1 MRRPR
6 DTLLNHDSAAEA
18 AAEADA
24 RGEPLDEVD
33 QLVAEAV
40 RLAKAGEDNEPA
52 APAVEALVADT
63 LQLAQGQE
71 GGAGEAGAASGR
83 WLAYGMCTLVTW
95 NLFSNHWNR
104 DSIGALELRL
114 EAPDPKPTPN
124 PDPHPDPNSNP
135 HLTLALTNPDPHL
148 NPRRRRRLR

>member
-1 MRRPR
+1 MPRPR

-40 RLAKAGEDNEPA
+40 RRAKAGDSNEPA

-71 GGAGEAGAASGR
+71 AGAGEASGR

-114 EAPDPKPTPN
+114 EAPDPEPNPN
-124 PDPHPDPNSNP
+124 PDPDPDPDPDRNANPNP
-135 HLTLALTNPDPHL
+135 HPTPNQP
-148 NPRRRRRLR
+148 

>member
-71 GGAGEAGAASGR
+71 GGADEAGAASGR

-114 EAPDPKPTPN
+114 EAPDPKPNPN
-124 PDPHPDPNSNP
+124 PDDHPDPNPNP
-135 HLTLALTNPDPHL
+135 HPHRGP
-148 NPRRRRRLR
+148 NQP